1 MGKINVLDFSIANL
15 IAAGEVVERPASV
28 VKELLENSIDSGA
41 DMITVE
47 IKNGGVSFIRVA
59 DNGCGMAAEDLPIAI
74 KRHATSKIKTAKDL
88 DAIFTLGFRGE
99 ALAAIAS
106 VSDMRI
112 LSRPKDS
119 DVGNMLISSSSE
131 GIAVS
136 ECGCSVGTTVIVEN
150 LFSTV
155 PARRKFLKKDSTE
168 TMAVSAVVEKIALSH
183 PKIAIKF
190 IADGAIK
197 FATSGDGILL
207 NTIYAVLGRDFATR
221 LLEVSSSGGAI
232 KISGYIGRPENVRAN
247 RNFQNVFIN
256 GRYIKSKTIGAALEQ
271 AFTSYIQPEKFPS
284 CVLFVEVV
292 PSSVDVNVHPA
303 KLEVKFANEK
313 EVFET
318 VYYAVRSSLER
329 IAERP
334 AAELKLKAE
343 QEMREVRSVNAF
355 VPIKSSADREE
366 KKVDTQITI
375 ENTGIFNSSNFGKTV
390 LPKNGDVKPTIP
402 TIVKPMTSNEEVPLP
417 PEPDTNVGIFRSGSV
432 SGDEPVRVHSCA
444 KHELPKTEDDAH
456 ACVPGI
462 SVPVPE
468 TETVDETST
477 VEEQN
482 TATEEVYTPESYRFV
497 GVLFD
502 CYIVAEVGSKIVVI
516 DKHAAHE
523 RMIFESLK
531 DNTKKAHRSTQL
543 LLVPIEIRLSSEEY
557 AALTEYQNEFEN
569 TGFTVDFHDNN
580 VVSIVEIPVDIDTT
594 DVSDIVVTLA
604 ARLSAG
610 LSVKE
615 DTEKLYEKA
624 LYQAAC
630 KAAVKGGRHDDAET
644 VKRICDV
651 VMNDPRIR
659 YCPHGRPVAL
669 EMTKSH
675 FDRQFSR
682 I

>member
-1 MGKINVLDFSIANL
+1 MGNINVLDFSIANL

-47 IKNGGVSFIRVA
+47 IKKGGVSFIRVA

-74 KRHATSKIKTAKDL
+74 KRHATSKIRTAKDL

-106 VSDMRI
+106 VSDLRI
-112 LSRPKDS
+112 LSKIKGSDS
-119 DVGNMLISSSSE
+119 GNMLISSAGE
-131 GIAVS
+131 GVSVS
-136 ECGCSVGTTVIVEN
+136 ECGCSPGTTVIVEN

-183 PKIAIKF
+183 PEISIKF

-197 FATSGDGILL
+197 YATAGDGILL
-207 NTIYAVLGRDFATR
+207 NAIYAVLGRDFATK
-221 LLEVSSSGGAI
+221 LLEVSSSGGAV

-271 AFTSYIQPEKFPS
+271 AFTSYIQPEKFPA
-284 CVLFVEVV
+284 CVLFVEVP

-313 EVFET
+313 EVFES
-318 VYYAVRSSLER
+318 VYYAVRSALER
-329 IAERP
+329 ITDRP
-334 AAELKLKAE
+334 AAEFKLKAE

-355 VPIKSSADREE
+355 VPIKTPIDREE
-366 KKVDTQITI
+366 ERRLNPQITI
-375 ENTGIFNSSNFGKTV
+375 ESTGIFSRNTAAAVQRDIPEK
-390 LPKNGDVKPTIP
+390 LPKEIETAPSGILTDEP
-402 TIVKPMTSNEEVPLP
+402 PLP
-417 PEPDTNVGIFRSGSV
+417 PEPVLGVGIFRAQSLPKDELPPV
-432 SGDEPVRVHSCA
+432 ERLEPVKPVVTQ
-444 KHELPKTEDDAH
+444 KNEKLQTVLPITDA
-456 ACVPGI
+456 
-462 SVPVPE
+462 
-468 TETVDETST
+468 
-477 VEEQN
+477 Q
-482 TATEEVYTPESYRFV
+482 TATETDEPQEEQAEVYTPEPYRFV

-502 CYIVAEVGSKIVVI
+502 CYIIAELENKIVVI

-523 RMIFESLK
+523 RIIFESLRE
-531 DNTKKAHRSTQL
+531 NTKKSHRSTQL
-543 LLVPIEIRLSSEEY
+543 LLIPIEVKLSSEEY
-557 AALTEYQNEFEN
+557 AALSEYRTDFEN
-569 TGFTVDFHDNN
+569 TGFSVSFSTDNTVS
-580 VVSIVEIPVDIDTT
+580 VTEIPVDVETC
-594 DVSDIVVTLA
+594 DVPDMVVTLA
-604 ARLSAG
+604 SRLSSG

-630 KAAVKGGRHDDAET
+630 KAAVKGGRHDELET
-644 VKRICDV
+644 VKEICDT
-651 VMNDPRIR
+651 VMKDPRIR